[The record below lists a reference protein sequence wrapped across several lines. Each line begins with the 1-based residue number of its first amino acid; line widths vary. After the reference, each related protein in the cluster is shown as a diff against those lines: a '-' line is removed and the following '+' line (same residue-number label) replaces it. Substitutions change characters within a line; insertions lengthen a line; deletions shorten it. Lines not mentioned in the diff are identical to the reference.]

1 MLTIRSRRDLSLLIE
16 KQMTAASTRGASPTI
31 DEDIEGRTALKTY
44 LLEAHDR
51 MRAEPLAAMTSLGR
65 DLGIT
70 VEPTQDPEL
79 IALTWGELQLWLDT
93 SDRRVCRLYTVGVA
107 KDADRVHLSLV
118 SGSGLL
124 ECVWLPPET
133 LERLAHSAAA
143 KMVLFSLRH
152 DRRPLRRAP
161 DEHGVDSVT
170 LRFWGPRARD
180 TLHSLRHSDV
190 LPDATSV
197 YSVRVRLG
205 DEARYCLAEVFHN
218 GKLTAVGSSFQEH
231 ETIVRFLVDEHLAQA
246 EVIARAQSEGR
257 RIMVPVPWTT
267 DDLGYAVARMFS
279 GAEPFRLWGIPER
292 EGDPAQ
298 GTEVYRTRAV
308 DLDVGRTA
316 RFVLDRRGA
325 SLEMSPRTPPSTAI
339 RFAAALQYHVSS
351 RVKFDPGDEPLLARA
366 MPPAAESPAF
376 RETDSLALVARAVLP
391 EVCALWVRGS
401 TQFSTGSIL
410 ETTHG
415 HELGTEALHNLTRK
429 VLDEATAQELRQWL
443 RRVVS
448 PEGRVAWRFAD
459 PLPVDATARLREL
472 VRFNRAAQQLVAR
485 MGGTGL
491 ARWLQLSLFGAA
503 EMVAAIT
510 DAVDD

>member
-1 MLTIRSRRDLSLLIE
+1 MLTIRSRRDLSLLLE
-16 KQMTAASTRGASPTI
+16 KQMTAASNRGATPGI

-51 MRAEPLAAMTSLGR
+51 MRSEPLAALTTLCR

-70 VEPTQDPEL
+70 VEATQDPEL
-79 IALTWGELQLWLDT
+79 LALTLGELQLWLDT

-124 ECVWLPPET
+124 GCVWLPPET
-133 LERLAHSAAA
+133 LERLAHSPEA

-180 TLHSLRHSDV
+180 TLQSLRKSDV

-218 GKLTAVGSSFQEH
+218 GKLTAVGTSFHEH
-231 ETIVRFLVDEHLAQA
+231 ESIVRFLVEEHVRQG

-257 RIMVPVPWTT
+257 KLMVPVCWTT
-267 DDLGYAVARMFS
+267 DDLGYAMARMFS
-279 GAEPFRLWGIPER
+279 GAEPFRLWAIPER

-298 GTEVYRTRAV
+298 GTDVYRARAV

-316 RFVLDRRGA
+316 RFVLDRRGV
-325 SLEMSPRTPPSTAI
+325 SLEMSPGTPSSTAV

-351 RVKFDPGDEPLLARA
+351 RVTFDLGDEPLLARA
-366 MPPAAESPAF
+366 LPTASEAPAF
-376 RETDSLALVARAVLP
+376 RETDSLAEVARACLP
-391 EVCALWVRGS
+391 EVCALWVRGAM
-401 TQFSTGSIL
+401 QFSSGSVL

-415 HELGTEALHNLTRK
+415 HELGTPALHDLVRR
-429 VLDEATAQELRQWL
+429 VIDEATAQELRPWL

-448 PEGRVAWRFAD
+448 PDGRVAWRFAD

-503 EMVAAIT
+503 EMVATIT
-510 DAVDD
+510 DVIDD